1 MRVSSIRCLCDRPPA
16 MGMLNSCLPFAL
28 AIHVRL
34 RVEDLTK
41 CSHFSSKT
49 RGLFAIFV
57 KYPTSGKK
65 GSSVTMKAFVDFSMI
80 PTAILRFK
88 PLLTKFVLVLL
99 LSSGHEGAK
108 ALDAQFRYATF
119 VQPGKGPYVET
130 YLAVNSRSVHFIK
143 FEPNKLQG
151 AIQIT
156 IRFERNDSIVL
167 FDKYILK
174 SPEIDTLNPLNFSFI
189 DLQRFSLPAGTYY
202 MQLDIRDQY
211 DTTNTASASGTI
223 ELKMPTEGMQFSD
236 VMLVESLSKAEKT
249 GPLTKSGLDLVPR
262 PSFFYN
268 TTHDTLRFYT
278 ELYGSK
284 QLRDSVFV
292 VRATLEFG
300 EKQVVDKCSRFYRLN
315 PKTVNV
321 ITDAFLIDEVP
332 SGNYTLRFQA
342 LSRENQL
349 LAEKTMTIQ
358 RLNSKIAF
366 DEQKMKA
373 LTTNMSFVEAMTE
386 PQLRDY
392 IASVRPISE
401 IFEREYADNL
411 LKQKDIE
418 VDLLKKFMLSFW
430 ERRDKV
436 NPQNAWSDYHAKV
449 KEVNELFSS
458 KIMRGYETERGRV
471 YLQYGKPNT
480 RTQVT
485 NEPSAYPYEIWWYYE
500 YKGQRNIRFVFY
512 NPDMITN
519 DYQLLHSEALGET
532 FDPQW
537 RLILFSRTTAFR
549 DIDEQMNRGHFG
561 SYLEDNFRNQ

>member
-1 MRVSSIRCLCDRPPA
+1 
-16 MGMLNSCLPFAL
+16 
-28 AIHVRL
+28 
-34 RVEDLTK
+34 
-41 CSHFSSKT
+41 
-49 RGLFAIFV
+49 
-57 KYPTSGKK
+57 
-65 GSSVTMKAFVDFSMI
+65 
-80 PTAILRFK
+80 
-88 PLLTKFVLVLL
+88 
-99 LSSGHEGAK
+99 
-108 ALDAQFRYATF
+108 
-119 VQPGKGPYVET
+119 
-130 YLAVNSRSVHFIK
+130 
-143 FEPNKLQG
+143 
-151 AIQIT
+151 
-156 IRFERNDSIVL
+156 
-167 FDKYILK
+167 
-174 SPEIDTLNPLNFSFI
+174 
-189 DLQRFSLPAGTYY
+189 
-202 MQLDIRDQY
+202 
-211 DTTNTASASGTI
+211 
-223 ELKMPTEGMQFSD
+223 
-236 VMLVESLSKAEKT
+236 
-249 GPLTKSGLDLVPR
+249 
-262 PSFFYN
+262 
-268 TTHDTLRFYT
+268 
-278 ELYGSK
+278 
-284 QLRDSVFV
+284 
-292 VRATLEFG
+292 
-300 EKQVVDKCSRFYRLN
+300 
-315 PKTVNV
+315 VNV

>member
-1 MRVSSIRCLCDRPPA
+1 
-16 MGMLNSCLPFAL
+16 
-28 AIHVRL
+28 
-34 RVEDLTK
+34 
-41 CSHFSSKT
+41 
-49 RGLFAIFV
+49 
-57 KYPTSGKK
+57 
-65 GSSVTMKAFVDFSMI
+65 MKASTVFSI
-80 PTAILRFK
+80 ISTASLRFL
-88 PLLTKFVLVLL
+88 PASFKFLALFCVAFLF
-99 LSSGHEGAK
+99 SRPGE
-108 ALDAQFRYATF
+108 ALDAQFRYASF
-119 VQPGKGPYVET
+119 IQPGKGPYVET
-130 YLAVNSRSVHFIK
+130 YLAVNSRSVHFVK
-143 FEPNKLQG
+143 LEPNKLQG

-156 IRFERNDSIVL
+156 ISFERNDSIVL

-189 DLQRFSLPAGTYY
+189 DLQRFSLPAGTYF
-202 MQLDIRDQY
+202 MELRIRDQY
-211 DTTNTASASGTI
+211 DTTNTASATGTI
-223 ELKMPTEGMQFSD
+223 ELKMPGDNIQFSD
-236 VMLVESLSKAEKT
+236 IMLVESVKKSERPGA
-249 GPLTKSGLDLVPR
+249 LTKSGLDIIPR

-278 ELYGSK
+278 ELYGSQTLK
-284 QLRDSVFV
+284 DSIFV
-292 VRATLEFG
+292 VRAMLEYG
-300 EKQVVDKCSRFYRLN
+300 EKQVVDKCSRFYKHS
-315 PKTVNV
+315 PKGVIV

-332 SGNYTLRFQA
+332 SGNYTLRFEA
-342 LSRENQL
+342 LSRTNEL
-349 LAEKTMTIQ
+349 LASKTMTIQ

-373 LTTNMSFVEAMTE
+373 ISTTMSFVENMTK
-386 PQLRDY
+386 PQLREY
-392 IASVRPISE
+392 IASLRPISE

-411 LKQKDIE
+411 LKQDTIDVE
-418 VDLLKKFMLSFW
+418 LLKKFMFSFW
-430 ERRDKV
+430 ERRDKS
-436 NPQNAWSDYHAKV
+436 NPQTAWAEYHMRV
-449 KEVNELFSS
+449 KETVELFSS
-458 KIMRGYETERGRV
+458 KIMKGYETERGRV

-519 DYQLLHSEALGET
+519 DYQLLHSEALGEP